1 MREYRNQNGNSGI
14 IAYEIGD
21 DYIDVQFK
29 NGGIYR
35 YEEATIGRLQF
46 LNMQVLAI
54 LGSGLNAF
62 INMFVRNQAVHIRY

>member
-62 INMFVRNQAVHIRY
+62 INMFVRGQAIRIRY

>member
-14 IAYEIGD
+14 TAYDIGD
-21 DYIDVQFK
+21 DYIDVEFK

-35 YEEATIGRLQF
+35 YEEAAIGRLQF

-54 LGSGLNAF
+54 MGSGLNAF
-62 INMFVRNQAVHIRY
+62 ITMFVKGQAIRIRH